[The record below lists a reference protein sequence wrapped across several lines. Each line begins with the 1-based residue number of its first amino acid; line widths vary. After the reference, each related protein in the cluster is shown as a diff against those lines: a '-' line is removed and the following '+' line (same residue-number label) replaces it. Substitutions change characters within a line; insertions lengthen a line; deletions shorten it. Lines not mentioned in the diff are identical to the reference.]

1 MKIVIHVRVLQKTN
15 GNLEVIVLVLLP
27 FILFIVSIRLSRLF
41 VYFQNPFDK
50 SLNQTEHADTDRS
63 LTRLVEWDRVLYD
76 NQPPY

>member
-27 FILFIVSIRLSRLF
+27 FILCIVSIRLSRLF

-50 SLNQTEHADTDRS
+50 SLNQTEQADTDRS
-63 LTRLVEWDRVLYD
+63 LTRLVE
-76 NQPPY
+76 